1 MRKPIHLPLGRG
13 LRVFWYLGLVLQ
25 TSQLSAQ
32 ACFTITNCPQ
42 GAPAYC
48 DSTFNDIN
56 FWNAPPYT
64 FAPVIGSIDMP
75 EAAVPHLS
83 VRAKGCNGGGL
94 TGVSYLLLLDLDN
107 DDFLE
112 TVIDSDNP
120 PPPGRVMFNNSFNPG
135 FSGGDTLW
143 FDNRALPD
151 SLLYRFALEVAYSG
165 DTTIGWVRF
174 NTDAEPFS
182 FVPVVLPEGKHRIE
196 WTAEQD
202 DVERYCDRSFTVN
215 DCAPP
220 LVSCQSTVGV
230 NLDINQSG
238 VLLLAE
244 ALLDVLD
251 NVTPDTQLVLGL
263 RRAGAGQGFP
273 LDVNGMPQDTAMFNC
288 DMSEGQVVEVWAKDK
303 AGNLG
308 YCLTEV
314 IVYDTAGYCSFG
326 LASSICATTYW
337 NQQAVQEVD
346 FRLSWND
353 SSQMPVSSTLQ
364 NLGSGCAVL
373 DELPPTNQFTL
384 SAHKNSEVLN
394 GVTTFDLV
402 LISKHILA
410 IDPFIDAWKLEAA
423 DVNQSN
429 SVTTFDILELR
440 KLILGLTDKLPG
452 NTPSWKFFVDTC
464 QVWGTPF
471 FSDCPSAYNLPR
483 LPISNYPANLSF
495 RALKMGDVNG
505 SAAPVDTLYG
515 EGSNSRSNSLAL
527 ELADRHLIAGEVYDI
542 PLLST
547 EAGIWDGVQFTL
559 QYPPESLEILDVL
572 PSRSLPLRQ
581 EHWAIPEPGLMHL
594 SWSEPEPALVQ
605 VGKPMLYLK
614 VRARSTG
621 RMADWLKPGTLNRGL
636 QPEVYPQQELPRS
649 LDIRFASENNSVL
662 DDERITPLP
671 NPTTGR
677 TIWPIMLEQ
686 KSSVQLELMDCQ
698 GRSIW
703 SDQRQLMEGRH
714 QLEIPATA
722 LPGPGVYWWRI
733 RLGDE
738 VQSGK
743 LVRM

>member
-13 LRVFWYLGLVLQ
+13 LCLFWYLAIGF
-25 TSQLSAQ
+25 QLPQLNAQ
-32 ACFTITNCPQ
+32 ACFSITNCPQ
-42 GAPAYC
+42 GAPAFC
-48 DSTFNDIN
+48 DSSFNDIN

-64 FAPVIGSIDMP
+64 FAPGIGNVDMP

-151 SLLYRFALEVAYSG
+151 SLLYRFALEVTYSG

-174 NTDAEPFS
+174 NTDAEPFAY
-182 FVPVVLPEGKHRIE
+182 VPVVLPEGKHRIE

-202 DVERYCDRSFTVN
+202 DVERYCDRSFTVV

-220 LVSCQSTVGV
+220 QVSCRDAVGV
-230 NLDINQSG
+230 YLDIDQSG
-238 VLLLAE
+238 VLHLTE
-244 ALLDVLD
+244 ALMAVLD

-273 LDVNGMPQDTAMFNC
+273 LDAGGMPQDTAMYNC
-288 DMSEGQVVEVWAKDK
+288 DMSEGQMVEVWAKDK

-308 YCLTEV
+308 YCLTE
-314 IVYDTAGYCSFG
+314 ILVYDTAGYCSFG

-337 NQQAVQEVD
+337 NQQAVQDVE
-346 FRLSWND
+346 FRLRWND
-353 SSQMPVSSTLQ
+353 QNLSPVSSTLQ
-364 NLGSGCAVL
+364 NLGSGCTLL
-373 DELPPTNQFTL
+373 DELPPANQFTL
-384 SAHKNSEVLN
+384 SAHKNSAVLN

-429 SVTTFDILELR
+429 SVTTFDIVELR

-471 FSDCPSAYNLPR
+471 FSDCPTAFDLPR

-505 SAAPVDTLYG
+505 SAAAVDTLQS
-515 EGSNSRSNSLAL
+515 ETADFRSNPLVL
-527 ELADRHLIAGEVYDI
+527 ELADQRLIAGEVYDV
-542 PLLST
+542 PLLSR
-547 EAGIWDGVQFTL
+547 EAGIWDGVQFSL

-572 PSRSLPLRQ
+572 PSRSLPLSQ

-594 SWSEPEPALVQ
+594 SWSEQEPALVLA
-605 VGKPMLYLK
+605 GAPMLYLR
-614 VRARSTG
+614 VRALSSG
-621 RMADWLKPGTLNRGL
+621 RVSDWLEGGSAASVLL
-636 QPEVYPQQELPRS
+636 PEVYPQNEPPRS
-649 LDIRFASENNSVL
+649 LQIEAREQHLSSTEAAV
-662 DDERITPLP
+662 IAPIP
-671 NPTTGR
+671 NPTTGAAV
-677 TIWPIMLEQ
+677 WPLVLDRETG
-686 KSSVQLELMDCQ
+686 VQLELLDSH
-698 GRSIW
+698 GRSVW
-703 SDQRQLMEGRH
+703 SERRQLSEGRH
-714 QLEIPATA
+714 QIELPAKV
-722 LPGPGVYWWRI
+722 LPAAGVYWWRI

-738 VQSGK
+738 VQSGR

>member
-1 MRKPIHLPLGRG
+1 
-13 LRVFWYLGLVLQ
+13 
-25 TSQLSAQ
+25 
-32 ACFTITNCPQ
+32 
-42 GAPAYC
+42 
-48 DSTFNDIN
+48 
-56 FWNAPPYT
+56 
-64 FAPVIGSIDMP
+64 
-75 EAAVPHLS
+75 
-83 VRAKGCNGGGL
+83 
-94 TGVSYLLLLDLDN
+94 
-107 DDFLE
+107 
-112 TVIDSDNP
+112 
-120 PPPGRVMFNNSFNPG
+120 
-135 FSGGDTLW
+135 
-143 FDNRALPD
+143 
-151 SLLYRFALEVAYSG
+151 
-165 DTTIGWVRF
+165 
-174 NTDAEPFS
+174 
-182 FVPVVLPEGKHRIE
+182 
-196 WTAEQD
+196 
-202 DVERYCDRSFTVN
+202 
-215 DCAPP
+215 
-220 LVSCQSTVGV
+220 
-230 NLDINQSG
+230 
-238 VLLLAE
+238 
-244 ALLDVLD
+244 
-251 NVTPDTQLVLGL
+251 
-263 RRAGAGQGFP
+263 
-273 LDVNGMPQDTAMFNC
+273 
-288 DMSEGQVVEVWAKDK
+288 
-303 AGNLG
+303 
-308 YCLTEV
+308 
-314 IVYDTAGYCSFG
+314 
-326 LASSICATTYW
+326 
-337 NQQAVQEVD
+337 
-346 FRLSWND
+346 
-353 SSQMPVSSTLQ
+353 
-364 NLGSGCAVL
+364 VL

-471 FSDCPSAYNLPR
+471 FGDCPSAYNLPR

-505 SAAPVDTLYG
+505 SAAAVDTLYG
-515 EGSNSRSNSLAL
+515 EGSNSRSNPLAL
-527 ELADRHLIAGEVYDI
+527 ELADRRLIAGEVYDI

-559 QYPPESLEILDVL
+559 QYPPESLEILEVL

-581 EHWAIPEPGLMHL
+581 EHWAIPESGLIHL

-605 VGKPMLYLK
+605 VGKPILYLK

-662 DDERITPLP
+662 DDERITPVP

-698 GRSIW
+698 GRSVW
-703 SDQRQLMEGRH
+703 SDERQLMEGRH